1 MVKSVLG
8 IIKLF
13 ISLVLDV
20 SNYVFDDVLRA
31 WCYMLLLGDFFIWF
45 LFSYLVIVYIDGLIV
60 FVILAIFL
68 FLLRY
73 TLLVSIAYMK
83 PFL

>member
-31 WCYMLLLGDFFIWF
+31 WCYTLLLGDFFIWF

>member
-13 ISLVLDV
+13 IFLVLDV

-31 WCYMLLLGDFFIWF
+31 WCYTLLLGDVFIWF
-45 LFSYLVIVYIDGLIV
+45 LFSYLVIVCIDGLIV

-68 FLLRY
+68 FLLSY